1 MASTRWSR
9 RRARKGVQRG
19 LTRFEVRLRSACPGI
34 GFTARITATVLT
46 ELPNPSPV
54 EEIAGAVRTMLRDAA
69 SKVSKTCDPADLAS
83 ARDICGQ
90 HLARL
95 RQLPTDPPIEFT
107 AQLALDLLPDDRA
120 AVAALLAAQRRQA
133 VTDTLRQQKTDAL
146 AAELADPAALLARWI
161 ERDNADWSQL
171 ARFADEANAVAEVF
185 ARYCPEDEKSVEHEA
200 VEVLREFLASFPDH
214 TQKRMLYTLL
224 AAGMDS
230 AQRPHHAAKVQ
241 ALVNGHAATQP
252 ESES

>member
-1 MASTRWSR
+1 MVAPPC
-9 RRARKGVQRG
+9 AQGVQRG